1 VRLSNNT
8 IFDFKRYGI
17 NV

>member
-1 VRLSNNT
+1 MY
-8 IFDFKRYGI
+8 DFKRYGI